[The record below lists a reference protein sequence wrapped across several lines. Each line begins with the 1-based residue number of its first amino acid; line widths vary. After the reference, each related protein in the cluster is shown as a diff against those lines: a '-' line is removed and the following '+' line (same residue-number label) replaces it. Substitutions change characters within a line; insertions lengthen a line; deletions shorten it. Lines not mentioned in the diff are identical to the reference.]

1 MHLSGVVSEQS
12 ERTLSGARRANGVSE
27 EFFGSGNYLNKDIM
41 IVDMKQEMVTIP
53 KQEYEDLKKQA
64 NIDEELL
71 HELVQGLKDI
81 KSGNIE
87 RVR

>member
-1 MHLSGVVSEQS
+1 
-12 ERTLSGARRANGVSE
+12 VSE